1 MFNYSSMT
9 LMVNSAIRG
18 VIQRRLQSPEAKA
31 HNVDPSSPS
40 KSLPRWVI
48 YIIATGGAL
57 VFVAVAAATVYLL
70 FSRRKKDTTVMPWST
85 GLSGPLSKAFVAG
98 QSLTIRILWVKPN
111 GHNSSEYP

>member
-1 MFNYSSMT
+1 MFNYPSMT

-18 VIQRRLQSPEAKA
+18 VVQRRLQSPEAKA
-31 HNVDPSSPS
+31 HHVDPSSPS

-98 QSLTIRILWVKPN
+98 QSLTIRNLWVKPN
-111 GHNSSEYP
+111 GHSSSD

>member
-1 MFNYSSMT
+1 MALT
-9 LMVNSAIRG
+9 VNKTIRG

-98 QSLTIRILWVKPN
+98 QSLTIRNLWVKPN
-111 GHNSSEYP
+111 GHSSSD

>member
-1 MFNYSSMT
+1 MALT
-9 LMVNSAIRG
+9 VNKTIRG

-31 HNVDPSSPS
+31 HHVDPSSSS
-40 KSLPRWVI
+40 KSLPHWAI
-48 YIIATGGAL
+48 YTIAIGGAL
-57 VFVAVAAATVYLL
+57 VFVAAAAATVYLL
-70 FSRRKKDTTVMPWST
+70 FSRRKKDTTVMPWFT

>member
-31 HNVDPSSPS
+31 HHVDPSSPS
-40 KSLPRWVI
+40 KSLPRWAI
-48 YIIATGGAL
+48 YIIAIGGAL
-57 VFVAVAAATVYLL
+57 VVVAVAAVIPYLL

-98 QSLTIRILWVKPN
+98 QSLTIWSLWVKPN
-111 GHNSSEYP
+111 GHISSD

>member
-1 MFNYSSMT
+1 
-9 LMVNSAIRG
+9 MVNSTIRG
-18 VIQRRLQSPEAKA
+18 VIQRRLQSPEAKT
-31 HNVDPSSPS
+31 HHVDPSPSSSS

-98 QSLTIRILWVKPN
+98 QSLTIRNLWVKPN
-111 GHNSSEYP
+111 GHSSSD